1 MEHVHTKKKWKN
13 TSCSG
18 VYKTRYHN
26 GSYLLLP
33 GKGNYKGLKFHI
45 NIFSYFEI
53 RITLL

>member
-33 GKGNYKGLKFHI
+33 GKGKLQSFED
-45 NIFSYFEI
+45 SY
-53 RITLL
+53 

>member
-1 MEHVHTKKKWKN
+1 MEHAHTKKKRKN

-33 GKGNYKGLKFHI
+33 GKANYKVLKFHI